1 MKQYAVI
8 GIGRFGLSVAKTLY
22 SMGHDVLAVDK
33 DHDRIQEIYHYVTHA
48 VEADSTDEDALK
60 ALGLRNFDAVVITI
74 GSDIQSSILTTLLCK
89 EMGVKFIVGKAH
101 NELHAKVL
109 YKIGVDKVIFPER
122 DMGMKLAHSL
132 ASYNILDH
140 IELASEY
147 SLVELSAISEWEG
160 KSLRH
165 IDMRRRFGLNVV
177 AIKRGQDILISPK
190 GDDIINRDDI
200 LVVIGRNNDIRRLGN
215 KT

>member
-74 GSDIQSSILTTLLCK
+74 GSISSQASSPHCSARRWVLSSLW
-89 EMGVKFIVGKAH
+89 VKHTMNCMQKCCT
-101 NELHAKVL
+101 
-109 YKIGVDKVIFPER
+109 
-122 DMGMKLAHSL
+122 KL
-132 ASYNILDH
+132 
-140 IELASEY
+140 
-147 SLVELSAISEWEG
+147 
-160 KSLRH
+160 
-165 IDMRRRFGLNVV
+165 GL
-177 AIKRGQDILISPK
+177 IK
-190 GDDIINRDDI
+190 
-200 LVVIGRNNDIRRLGN
+200 
-215 KT
+215 